1 MTELDRSRRFDHLF
15 TSTVRES
22 LDEPGYG
29 SWRSLT
35 APDAVSLSFGFPYP
49 DSFPEAALLESL
61 ETVLAEEGSDAL
73 QYGGGEYVE
82 SLREG
87 ILGREAAHGIEASAD
102 ELLLT
107 NGATHAID
115 GVAQAFLEPGDE
127 VFVEAPTFM
136 GTLSLFEN
144 YGVEVT
150 GFPLDEDGLDVD
162 AVEESL
168 AGRRKRG
175 EPTPKLLYT
184 IPNFQNPTGATLSR
198 ERREKLVALAAEYEF
213 IIVEDDA
220 YGELRFDADNVAPLA
235 ALDDEGW
242 VVRLGT
248 FSKTIAPGV
257 RTGWVLGH
265 EVIVEQVGR
274 LLAGGTNTFTQS
286 VLGRYFDAGHYEPTL
301 ADLNEAYEERRDA
314 MLESLSTHLPPGS
327 DWTEPAGGFFVW
339 VTLPEGVDAEEM
351 LPDAAEE
358 GVTYLPGPHFF
369 ANGGGRRSLRLS
381 FSHVSAEEMDRG
393 IAALARATESVL
405 EEQ

>member
-1 MTELDRSRRFDHLF
+1 MTDSDRLTRFDHLF
-15 TSTVRES
+15 TQTVRES

-49 DSFPEAALLESL
+49 DSFPEEALLESL
-61 ETVLAEEGSDAL
+61 EAVLTEEGSDAL
-73 QYGGGEYVE
+73 QYGGGEYVD

-87 ILGREAAHGIEASAD
+87 ILDREGAHGIEATPD

-115 GVAQAFLEPGDE
+115 GVAQAVLDPGDE

-144 YGVEVT
+144 YGVDVT
-150 GFPLDEDGLDVD
+150 GFPVDDDGLDVD
-162 AVEESL
+162 AVAATL
-168 AGRRKRG
+168 ADRRERG
-175 EPTPKLLYT
+175 EPLPKLLYT

-198 ERREKLVALAAEYEF
+198 ERRDRLVELAAEYGF
-213 IIVEDDA
+213 LVVEDDA
-220 YGELRFDADNVAPLA
+220 YGELRYDGDDVAPLA
-235 ALDDEGW
+235 ALDDAGW

-248 FSKTIAPGV
+248 VSKTIAPGV

-286 VLGRYFDAGHYEPTL
+286 VLGRYFDAGHYAPTL
-301 ADLNEAYEERRDA
+301 ASLTDAYEQRRDA
-314 MLESLSTHLPPGS
+314 MLESLSTQLPAGS

-339 VTLPEGVDAEEM
+339 VTLPEGIDTEEL
-351 LPDAAEE
+351 LPEAGEE

-381 FSHVSAEEMDRG
+381 FSHVSAEEIDRG
-393 IAALARATESVL
+393 IAALARATESVW
-405 EEQ
+405 EGE